1 VTRRRRVAA
10 ALALAAALGTLAF
23 FTLTRPRPLNP
34 GALATGYAA
43 DPANGAVVYR
53 AGACY
58 ACHLPPR
65 DGGVADRSLPSGGA
79 PMPTP
84 AGTFYPGNLTPD
96 LATGLGGWSELEF
109 VQAMTRGVA
118 PDGRHY
124 FPAFPYAA
132 YAGMSVD
139 DLRDLWAYLRSLP
152 PVDSPPR
159 PAEIPLAPL
168 ARRTVGLWK
177 LAAGEMPSLA
187 PDPARGAAWNR
198 GAYLVAAPGHCGEC
212 HTPRNLL
219 MVRDE
224 RRALAGGPH
233 PAEEGEVPSLRGLVA
248 RGRYTDATDLAT
260 ALRYGE
266 AFGYDKLASGGM
278 GRIQS
283 ELAKLPESDL
293 AAMAEYLV
301 SLD

>member
-10 ALALAAALGTLAF
+10 ALALAAALGTLVFVA
-23 FTLTRPRPLNP
+23 LTRPRPLAD
-34 GALATGYAA
+34 GTLADGYAP
-43 DPANGAVVYR
+43 DLANGAVVYR

-58 ACHLPPR
+58 ACHQPPR
-65 DGGVADRSLPSGGA
+65 DATVADRSLPSGGA

-96 LATGLGGWSELEF
+96 ATGLGGWSEHAF
-109 VQAMTRGVA
+109 VQAMTNGVS

-124 FPAFPYAA
+124 FPAFPYPA
-132 YAGMSVD
+132 YAAMRLD

-168 ARRTVGLWK
+168 ARRSVGLWK
-177 LAAGEMPSLA
+177 LAAGETPPFR
-187 PDPARGAAWNR
+187 PDPARGDAWNR

-224 RRALAGGPH
+224 RRALAGAPH
-233 PAEEGEVPSLRGLVA
+233 PAEDGEVPSLRGLVA
-248 RGRYTDATDLAT
+248 RGRYADAGDLAT

-266 AFGYDKLASGGM
+266 AFGYDKLSSGGM
-278 GRIQS
+278 GKIQS
-283 ELAKLPESDL
+283 ELARLPESDL
-293 AAMAEYLV
+293 AAIAEYLA

>member
-10 ALALAAALGTLAF
+10 QLALAAAGAALVLFA
-23 FTLTRPRPLNP
+23 LTRPRPLDA
-34 GALATGYAA
+34 GALAPGYAP
-43 DPANGAVVYR
+43 DLANGAVVYR

-58 ACHLPPR
+58 ACHQPPP
-65 DGGVADRSLPSGGA
+65 GAVVADRALPAGGA

-84 AGTFYPGNLTPD
+84 AGTFHPGNLTPHP
-96 LATGLGGWSELEF
+96 TGLGDWRELDF
-109 VQAMTRGVA
+109 LQAMTRGVS

-132 YAGMSVD
+132 YAAMRLD
-139 DLRDLWAYLRSLP
+139 DLRDLWAYLRRLP

-159 PAEIPLAPL
+159 PAEIRLEPL
-168 ARRTVGLWK
+168 ARRAVGLWK
-177 LAAGEMPSLA
+177 LAAGATPPFR
-187 PDPARGAAWNR
+187 PDPAHSDSWNR

-219 MVRDE
+219 LVRDE
-224 RRALAGGPH
+224 RRALAGAPH
-233 PAEEGEVPSLRGLVA
+233 PAEDGTVPSLRGLVA
-248 RGRYTDATDLAT
+248 RGRYADAADLAT

-266 AFGYDKLASGGM
+266 SLGYDKLASGGM
-278 GRIQS
+278 GKIQR
-283 ELAKLPESDL
+283 ELAQLPERDL
-293 AAMAEYLV
+293 AAMAEYLA